1 MLSNTFSIS
10 IQEIVLLIT
19 VGAATYSIG
28 HIMSKKQDKTACEQN
43 LKGLYST
50 INTLEKALTDLSV
63 LLKEVGV
70 KLDTGLQ
77 SLQRQIDD
85 IKKSLDLSN
94 KMDIILRRNEDV
106 KNKS

>member
-19 VGAATYSIG
+19 VGAATYSMG
-28 HIMSKKQDKTACEQN
+28 HIMGKKQDKTTCEQN
-43 LKGLYST
+43 LKGLYAT
-50 INTLEKALTDLSV
+50 INTLEV

-85 IKKSLDLSN
+85 IKKS
-94 KMDIILRRNEDV
+94 MDTILRRNEDV

>member
-10 IQEIVLLIT
+10 IQEIVLLVT
-19 VGAATYSIG
+19 VGAATYSMG
-28 HIMSKKQDKTACEQN
+28 HIMGKKQDKTICEQN
-43 LKGLYST
+43 LKGLYAT

-94 KMDIILRRNEDV
+94 KMDTILRRNEDV

>member
-19 VGAATYSIG
+19 VGAATYSMG
-28 HIMSKKQDKTACEQN
+28 HIMGKKQDKTTCEQN
-43 LKGLYST
+43 LKGLYAT
-50 INTLEKALTDLSV
+50 INTLEV

-85 IKKSLDLSN
+85 IKKS
-94 KMDIILRRNEDV
+94 MDTILRRNEDV
-106 KNKS
+106 KIKS

>member
-19 VGAATYSIG
+19 VGAATYSMG
-28 HIMSKKQDKTACEQN
+28 HIMGKKQDKTTCEQN
-43 LKGLYST
+43 LKGLYAT
-50 INTLEKALTDLSV
+50 INTLEV

-77 SLQRQIDD
+77 NLQRQIDD
-85 IKKSLDLSN
+85 IKKS
-94 KMDIILRRNEDV
+94 MDTILRRNEDV
-106 KNKS
+106 KIKS

>member
-19 VGAATYSIG
+19 VGAATYSMG
-28 HIMSKKQDKTACEQN
+28 HIMGKKQDKATCEQN
-43 LKGLYST
+43 LKGLYAT
-50 INTLEKALTDLSV
+50 INTLEV

-77 SLQRQIDD
+77 NLQRQIDD
-85 IKKSLDLSN
+85 IKKS
-94 KMDIILRRNEDV
+94 MDIILRRNEDV
-106 KNKS
+106 KIKS